1 MIFDSC
7 DNNVISDYNS
17 FPNDCT
23 DSDGSDFLH
32 KLRTRKL
39 NNIIVAHLNI
49 NSLSKKIDSLNTMIN
64 GNIDILVLSESKLN
78 ESHTNAQLSLVGFNE
93 PFRRDR
99 INEDG
104 GGGVV
109 IYVRSDI
116 PSRELKK
123 HTSSDDFEG
132 IFIEL
137 NFRKN
142 KWLLFGGYRAPRQN
156 KDIFFENLSKG
167 LEFYIQSYDRIMI
180 IGDFNLDV
188 KDSTINSFMSIFNL
202 KSLIKEPT
210 CFKSIDNPSC
220 IDLILTNTPNSFI
233 LSNTVT
239 TGISDF
245 HKMVIS
251 VFKTTF
257 AKAKPKE
264 LVYRAYKKFDKEKFR
279 SDVLEMLNNAAT
291 PISYTYFKD
300 CIIDKLNEYAP
311 LKKRVVR
318 SNEVPYM
325 TKKLRKAISNRSRLK
340 NRYYK
345 LKTNES
351 FLKFKKQ
358 RNYCSRLYKKERKI
372 FYENIDVSDYKSS
385 RKFWALNK
393 PFFSDKGNFSNNII
407 LIEND
412 EIINDPTDVANVLN
426 DFFKNAVHKLNIATP
441 IEHIT
446 DTDDLVDPI
455 EIAIQK
461 YKNHPSIKKISE
473 IVQDKNR
480 TSSFSFN
487 PTSVTEIEHI
497 VKKLNPRKS
506 GTYNDIPCFILKE
519 FSGDLC
525 KFITDIINDCI
536 SNSDFPKDMKKADIT
551 PVFKD
556 TDRTL
561 KSKYRPVSLLPIISK
576 LFERVMSNQIT
587 VFIEAF
593 LSQYLCGYRKGYS
606 TQHALTLLV
615 EKWKKA
621 LDNRGYAGAVLMD
634 LSKAFETLDFEL
646 LIAKLHAY
654 GFDDKSLK
662 LIFSYLTDRWQRTK
676 VDNKFS
682 SWSELL
688 QGVPQGSI
696 LGPLLFNI
704 YLNDLFYFINDTD
717 VCNYADDT
725 SLYAVD
731 FYLNN
736 LVNRLEKETD
746 VCAKW
751 YYWNYMAL
759 NGGKCHFLIGGA
771 KDEIFTIQ
779 INGNTVTETEIERL
793 LGIKIDNRLKFD
805 SHVKMIC
812 KIAGQKINALCR
824 QCKILPFNKRKLLV
838 NSYFES
844 IFEYGKL
851 LWMFV
856 SRKMNNKIN
865 QLHCRA
871 LRIVYRNYDLN
882 FNELLYLDGSC
893 TIHHRCIKSL
903 AIELYKCKNELS
915 PKIMNNV
922 FRSKADCNRQTR
934 NNNFFY
940 CFNNPKTDLY
950 GIRSLSYFGPIVWN
964 MLPNSAKDA
973 NSLSIFKNQIS
984 SWKIDNCECRLCKS
998 YIKSFGFV

>member
-358 RNYCSRLYKKERKI
+358 RNYCSRLYKKERK
-372 FYENIDVSDYKSS
+372 
-385 RKFWALNK
+385 KFL
-393 PFFSDKGNFSNNII
+393 
-407 LIEND
+407 
-412 EIINDPTDVANVLN
+412 
-426 DFFKNAVHKLNIATP
+426 
-441 IEHIT
+441 
-446 DTDDLVDPI
+446 
-455 EIAIQK
+455 
-461 YKNHPSIKKISE
+461 
-473 IVQDKNR
+473 
-480 TSSFSFN
+480 
-487 PTSVTEIEHI
+487 
-497 VKKLNPRKS
+497 
-506 GTYNDIPCFILKE
+506 
-519 FSGDLC
+519 
-525 KFITDIINDCI
+525 
-536 SNSDFPKDMKKADIT
+536 
-551 PVFKD
+551 
-556 TDRTL
+556 
-561 KSKYRPVSLLPIISK
+561 
-576 LFERVMSNQIT
+576 
-587 VFIEAF
+587 
-593 LSQYLCGYRKGYS
+593 
-606 TQHALTLLV
+606 
-615 EKWKKA
+615 
-621 LDNRGYAGAVLMD
+621 
-634 LSKAFETLDFEL
+634 
-646 LIAKLHAY
+646 
-654 GFDDKSLK
+654 
-662 LIFSYLTDRWQRTK
+662 
-676 VDNKFS
+676 
-682 SWSELL
+682 
-688 QGVPQGSI
+688 
-696 LGPLLFNI
+696 
-704 YLNDLFYFINDTD
+704 
-717 VCNYADDT
+717 
-725 SLYAVD
+725 
-731 FYLNN
+731 
-736 LVNRLEKETD
+736 
-746 VCAKW
+746 
-751 YYWNYMAL
+751 
-759 NGGKCHFLIGGA
+759 
-771 KDEIFTIQ
+771 
-779 INGNTVTETEIERL
+779 
-793 LGIKIDNRLKFD
+793 
-805 SHVKMIC
+805 
-812 KIAGQKINALCR
+812 
-824 QCKILPFNKRKLLV
+824 
-838 NSYFES
+838 
-844 IFEYGKL
+844 
-851 LWMFV
+851 
-856 SRKMNNKIN
+856 
-865 QLHCRA
+865 
-871 LRIVYRNYDLN
+871 
-882 FNELLYLDGSC
+882 
-893 TIHHRCIKSL
+893 
-903 AIELYKCKNELS
+903 
-915 PKIMNNV
+915 
-922 FRSKADCNRQTR
+922 
-934 NNNFFY
+934 
-940 CFNNPKTDLY
+940 
-950 GIRSLSYFGPIVWN
+950 
-964 MLPNSAKDA
+964 
-973 NSLSIFKNQIS
+973 
-984 SWKIDNCECRLCKS
+984 
-998 YIKSFGFV
+998 